1 VLFNSFPFIF
11 IFLPLTFLGY
21 EILRRWGLPRGTQI
35 WLIAASAVFYA
46 YWSATFLIVLFISI
60 VANFVVGRL
69 LQSKARRCGKGSRL
83 LLAAGLAGNLALLG
97 YFKYANF
104 FLDNL
109 DAFLGLH
116 ITLAHIALPIGISF
130 FTFQKIAFLVDS
142 YTNQVEPHDFIDFSL
157 FVMFFPQLIAG
168 PIVHF
173 GEVLPQFAGSN
184 KPPIVERLAIG
195 LTVFAIG
202 LAKKVVIA
210 DTMAIH
216 ASAVFD
222 AAAAGHAPDLIG
234 GWLGTLCYTLQ
245 IYFDFSGYSDMAI
258 GLGWMFGIRLPV
270 NFASPYKARSVSEFW
285 KRWHITLSRFLKD
298 YLYIPLGGNRHG
310 HARQYANLLIT
321 MLLGGIWHGAA
332 WTFMLW
338 GALHGVMLA
347 LHRLWQQTAFGMR
360 HALGPW
366 TSRMLTFLL
375 VVLAWVPF
383 RAADFATTLS
393 LYRGLFGLNG
403 ITLPDR
409 VAHVVTA
416 VPWLGR
422 YINPGASTLDE
433 PLDVAWLVLALLA
446 AVWLLPNT
454 HEWLGA
460 SSPGLATRGYP
471 ATYPVTSQHRFIW
484 RADVVHSTVF
494 AVLLFLCILKL
505 NDVSP
510 FIYFQF

>member
-11 IFLPLTFLGY
+11 VFLPLVFLGH
-21 EILRRWGLPRGTQI
+21 EILRRLDLPRGRQI
-35 WLIAASAVFYA
+35 WLIGASAVFYA
-46 YWSATFLIVLFISI
+46 WWSATFLIVLFSSI
-60 VANFVVGRL
+60 VANFTVARL
-69 LQSKARRCGKGSRL
+69 LQASAARDGRGSRL

-109 DAFLGLH
+109 DAALGVH
-116 ITLAHIALPIGISF
+116 IPLAHIILPIGISF

-142 YTNQVEPHDFIDFSL
+142 YTNQVEPHDFIDFTL

-173 GEVLPQFAGSN
+173 GEVLHQFARSD
-184 KPPIVERLAIG
+184 KPPLAERLAIG
-195 LTVFAIG
+195 LTTFAIG
-202 LAKKVVIA
+202 LAKKVVLA
-210 DTMAIH
+210 DTLAIH

-222 AAAAGHAPDLIG
+222 SAAAGHAPELIG
-234 GWLGTLCYTLQ
+234 SWLGTLCYTFQ

-270 NFASPYKARSVSEFW
+270 NFASPYKAGSVAEFW

-298 YLYIPLGGNRHG
+298 YLYIPLGGNRRG
-310 HARQYANLLIT
+310 HVREYANLLIT

-332 WTFMLW
+332 WTYALW

-347 LHRLWQQTAFGMR
+347 INRGWQQTRLGMR
-360 HALGPW
+360 YALGPW
-366 TSRMLTFLL
+366 TARVLTFLC
-375 VVLAWVPF
+375 VTLAWVPF
-383 RAADFATTLS
+383 RAADFSTALS
-393 LYRGLFGLNG
+393 MYRGLFGLNG
-403 ITLPDR
+403 IALPDR
-409 VAHVVTA
+409 VASWAGA
-416 VPWLGR
+416 VPWLG
-422 YINPGASTLDE
+422 YHVSLAATSLDKPFE
-433 PLDVAWLVLALLA
+433 TALLA
-446 AVWLLPNT
+446 LAALATVWLLPNT

-471 ATYPVTSQHRFIW
+471 ATYPLTVRPRFLW
-484 RADVVHSTVF
+484 HADAVHGTAF
-494 AVLLFLCILKL
+494 AALLFLCILKL